1 MTTNNI
7 YTTLAQGANGMS
19 SADYITV
26 TGDSTV
32 NLTSATSMPWNGTYT
47 INDNWSITD
56 TANSTGR
63 VRIHG
68 QGIELDE
75 DADIVIK
82 GKKLSEVLAGIETRL
97 GLLTANT
104 KLESEF
110 EELRALGERY
120 RELERQLNQQ
130 LQTWDILKRE

>member
-1 MTTNNI
+1 MTTNTI
-7 YTTLAQGANGMS
+7 YTTLAQGANGTS

-32 NLTSATSMPWNGTYT
+32 NLTGAATMPWNGTYT

-56 TANSTGR
+56 TANSTTK

-75 DADIVIK
+75 EADIVIK

-97 GLLTANT
+97 GLLTANP